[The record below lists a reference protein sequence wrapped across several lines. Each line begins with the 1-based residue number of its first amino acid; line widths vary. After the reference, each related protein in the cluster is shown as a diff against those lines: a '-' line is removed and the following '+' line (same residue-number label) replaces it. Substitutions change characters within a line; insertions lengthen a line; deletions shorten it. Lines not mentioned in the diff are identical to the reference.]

1 MPYHNTV
8 GLHSQATR
16 SALSLALLSYTT
28 EILMPETPTLHPVLP
43 LESHPSPLNPFFSMA
58 RPGTETFLGDGGAMG
73 HLPHRLFT
81 GAEGAAA

>member
-1 MPYHNTV
+1 MPHHNTV

-28 EILMPETPTLHPVLP
+28 EILMPETPTLHPALP
-43 LESHPSPLNPFFSMA
+43 WESHPSPLNPFFSKA
-58 RPGTETFLGDGGAMG
+58 RPGTEIFLGDGGAT
-73 HLPHRLFT
+73 LNVPHRLFT